1 MKKENF
7 FKRHR
12 LALSVIALIVIWVL
26 YKRQPRVDKTPKTKI
41 FYDMETTVQTW
52 NLENILTLQGTTQF
66 ADSQKL
72 TFMKQWKVTAVYVK
86 VWDKVKKDQI
96 LAKISTDDL
105 DNDIAQARLNIDSQ
119 KASLQDLLDER
130 NLDLEYIQQ
139 KANYDALLLKKQTID
154 QDQELEMQE
163 LQLKIEWLQ
172 QNIKDAQKTYDDTLA
187 DYQELLSWS
196 DSTSADL
203 ALSSTIRKR
212 NQTLETAVLEL
223 KTIINDVNSVLDNY
237 DKKMIITDKYKYEV
251 ARNDY
256 IWANDLELKNQSKKW
271 YNQINW
277 DFDILKE
284 KYNNLSS
291 KPVSDLTS
299 EEVLDAY
306 STIKAIWNNLVNR
319 WETNYDMFKASVTSS
334 SYTLTNIET
343 DAKTFGTDLQSQ
355 WVKYVQLYTTKVSTL
370 ADLDDDTSLED
381 TKLKLDKAKTAL
393 DKAKTELDKNNLQ
406 IDVLKTTQ
414 EKEKATLENDIDTAL
429 RNLNKIA
436 WGESLKETQITK
448 EQNSLKQQQR
458 KLQNMMDQYDDY
470 QLIANFDG
478 VITEMDIQVWDSIN
492 PSSSNSSPKY
502 IYVES
507 NDILEMTFD
516 VEQIDII
523 QLKVWMDA
531 EVYLDAYPDQVYYW
545 RITEINTI
553 PNTNSSTTTYP
564 MTITFQKNSPDET
577 ILAGMWWSAK
587 IILNKTENVLLVP
600 SQAITMLSGQ
610 NMVMLKQ
617 WDQWIETPVEIGDS
631 DETNTEIVSWLKAW
645 DIVKSMFYS
654 NEWMTSMWLE
664 IQSAWLDRDA
674 MERTINENRA
684 NAMRNMWWGPS
695 MWWGGFPWWWSRSNW
710 WGGFPGR

>member
-7 FKRHR
+7 FKRHW
-12 LALSVIALIVIWVL
+12 LALSVIALIIIWVL
-26 YKRQPRVDKTPKTKI
+26 YKWQPRVDKTPKTKI

-52 NLENILTLQGTTQF
+52 NLENVLTLQWTTQF

-86 VWDKVKKDQI
+86 VWDKVKKDQV

-139 KANYDALLLKKQTID
+139 KANYDALTLKEQIID

-172 QNIKDAQKTYDDTLA
+172 QNIKDAQKLYDDTLA
-187 DYQELLSWS
+187 DYNELLSWS
-196 DSTSADL
+196 NSTNADL

-223 KTIINDVNSVLDNY
+223 KTIINDVNSILDSY
-237 DKKMIITDKYKYEV
+237 DKKLIITDKYKYEV
-251 ARNDY
+251 AKNGY
-256 IWANDLELKNQSKKW
+256 IWADDLYLKVQSEKW

-277 DFDILKE
+277 NLNSLRE
-284 KYNNLSS
+284 KYNILNS
-291 KPVSDLTS
+291 KAISDLTS
-299 EEVLDAY
+299 EEILDAY
-306 STIKAIWNNLVNR
+306 STVKTLWNNLVDW

-381 TKLKLDKAKTAL
+381 TKLKLDKAKTSL
-393 DKAKTELDKNNLQ
+393 YKAKTELDKANLQ
-406 IDVLKTTQ
+406 IEVLKSDH
-414 EKEKATLENDIDTAL
+414 EKERAELENNIDSAL
-429 RNLNKIA
+429 RNLNKIS
-436 WGESLKETQITK
+436 WWESLKETQITK

-470 QLIANFDG
+470 ELTANFDW

-492 PSSSNSSPKY
+492 PSSSNTSTKY

-523 QLKVWMDA
+523 QLKVWMTA
-531 EVYLDAYPDQVYYW
+531 EVYLDAYPDQAYYW
-545 RITEINTI
+545 KITEINTI

-564 MTITFQKNSPDET
+564 MTVTFQKNSPDET

-587 IILNKTENVLLVP
+587 IILSKTENVLLVP
-600 SQAITMLSGQ
+600 SQAITTISGQ
-610 NMVMLKQ
+610 NMVMLKKWEQ
-617 WDQWIETPVEIGDS
+617 RVETPVEIWDA
-631 DETNTEIVSWLKAW
+631 DETNTEIVSWLKSW

-654 NEWMTSMWLE
+654 NEWMTSMWLKTE
-664 IQSAWLDRDA
+664 SQALDRDA
-674 MERTINENRA
+674 MEKTINENRA
-684 NAMRNMWWGPS
+684 NAMRNMWWGPWW
-695 MWWGGFPWWWSRSNW
+695 MWGWNSNRGNWWWFPWWR
-710 WGGFPGR
+710 